1 MSRNPSTQREVDLM
15 IGIDEDGDR
24 ALFAQ
29 HPDGDIDEWLCG
41 SVENPRSC
49 YSTYAAELNMLCY
62 GKATTRIDLVV
73 ECEDGE
79 KAHVYKDVDWTGWRT
94 TGVKTPLSWSKFL
107 DLFLYHGVRYYLR

>member
-79 KAHVYKDVDWTGWRT
+79 KVHVYKPAGEKLWREVNHAGHSPHDW
-94 TGVKTPLSWSKFL
+94 FL